1 MVSSKDI
8 RLNIKEIANKYNLA
22 YFEVLQR
29 YMFERIIERIS
40 LSKYKDNFI
49 LKGGLLLS
57 SIFGID
63 NRVTKDMDTLIK
75 GIDVSKENMVKI
87 LNEILAIDVNDGVK
101 FDIVKIEDIREDDD
115 YGGNRYYIVGRVD
128 NTKVNL
134 EIDISTGDTI
144 TPRELKYKYPSM
156 FQDKSYL
163 ISCYNNET
171 IIAEKLET
179 VLRRGTFNSRMKDFY
194 DLYTYFT
201 KLNKEID
208 YEVLKKAIE
217 NTFSKRD
224 SLSYLKDYEVILDN
238 MEQSTKLKEAWADYR
253 RKNAYAFPDALG
265 DILLEIRE
273 CLQKKKKKQTPPE
286 KKKNKI
292 KK

>member
-8 RLNIKEIANKYNLA
+8 RLNIKEISNKYNLA

-29 YMFERIIERIS
+29 YMFERVIERIS

-75 GIDVSKENMVKI
+75 GIDISKDNMVKI
-87 LNEILAIDVNDGVK
+87 LNEILSLDIKDGVK
-101 FDIVKIEDIREDDD
+101 FDIVKIEDIREDDE

-144 TPRELKYKYPSM
+144 TPKELKYKYPSM

-179 VLRRGTFNSRMKDFY
+179 ILRRGTFNSRMKDFY
-194 DLYTYFT
+194 DVYTYFT
-201 KLNKEID
+201 KLNKDID
-208 YEVLKKAIE
+208 YDILKEAIK

-224 SLSYLKDYEVILDN
+224 SLSYLEDYEVILDN
-238 MEQSTKLKEAWADYR
+238 MGKSAKLNEAWADYR

-265 DILLEIRE
+265 EILLVIRE
-273 CLQKKKKKQTPPE
+273 CLDRVL
-286 KKKNKI
+286 
-292 KK
+292 

>member
-1 MVSSKDI
+1 MVSSKDV
-8 RLNIKEIANKYNLA
+8 RLNIKEVANKYNLA

-29 YMFERIIERIS
+29 YMFERVIERIS
-40 LSKYKDNFI
+40 LSKYNDNFI

-75 GIDVSKENMVKI
+75 GIDVSKDNMVNV
-87 LNEILAIDVNDGVK
+87 LNEILSLDINDGVK
-101 FDIVKIEDIREDDD
+101 FDIVKVEDIREDDD

-156 FQDKSYL
+156 FQNKSYL

-179 VLRRGTFNSRMKDFY
+179 ILRRGTFNSRMKDFY
-194 DLYTYFT
+194 DVYIYFT
-201 KLNKEID
+201 RLNIDID
-208 YEVLKKAIE
+208 YNVLKEAIK
-217 NTFSKRD
+217 NTFSKRN
-224 SLSYLKDYEVILDN
+224 SLTYLEDYEKILDN
-238 MEQSTKLKEAWADYR
+238 MGNSEKLNEAWADYR

-265 DILLEIRE
+265 EILLEIRK
-273 CLQKKKKKQTPPE
+273 CLE
-286 KKKNKI
+286 EVL
-292 KK
+292 

>member
-1 MVSSKDI
+1 MVSSKDV
-8 RLNIKEIANKYNLA
+8 RLNIKEVANKYNLA

-29 YMFERIIERIS
+29 YMFERVIERIS
-40 LSKYKDNFI
+40 LSKYNDNFI

-75 GIDVSKENMVKI
+75 GIDVSKDNMVNV
-87 LNEILAIDVNDGVK
+87 LNEILSLDINDGVK
-101 FDIVKIEDIREDDD
+101 FDIVKVEDIREDDD

-156 FQDKSYL
+156 FQNKSYL

-179 VLRRGTFNSRMKDFY
+179 ILRRGTFNSRMKDFY
-194 DLYTYFT
+194 DVYTYFT
-201 KLNKEID
+201 RLNIDID
-208 YEVLKKAIE
+208 YNVLKEAIK
-217 NTFSKRD
+217 NTFSKRN
-224 SLSYLKDYEVILDN
+224 SLTYLEDYEKILDN
-238 MEQSTKLKEAWADYR
+238 MGNSEKLNEAWADYR

-265 DILLEIRE
+265 EILLEIRK
-273 CLQKKKKKQTPPE
+273 CLE
-286 KKKNKI
+286 EVL
-292 KK
+292 

>member
-1 MVSSKDI
+1 MVSSKDV
-8 RLNIKEIANKYNLA
+8 RLNIKEVANKYNLA

-29 YMFERIIERIS
+29 YMFERVIERIS

-75 GIDVSKENMVKI
+75 GIDVSKDNMVNV
-87 LNEILAIDVNDGVK
+87 LNEILSLDINDGVK
-101 FDIVKIEDIREDDD
+101 FDIVKVEDIREDDD

-156 FQDKSYL
+156 FQNKSYL

-179 VLRRGTFNSRMKDFY
+179 ILRRGTFNSRMKDFY
-194 DLYTYFT
+194 DVYTYFT
-201 KLNKEID
+201 RLNIDID
-208 YEVLKKAIE
+208 YNVLKEAIK
-217 NTFSKRD
+217 NTFSKRN
-224 SLSYLKDYEVILDN
+224 SLTYLEDYGIILDN
-238 MEQSTKLKEAWADYR
+238 MGNSEKLKEAWADYR

-265 DILLEIRE
+265 EILLEIRK
-273 CLQKKKKKQTPPE
+273 CLE
-286 KKKNKI
+286 EVL
-292 KK
+292 

>member
-1 MVSSKDI
+1 MVSSKDV
-8 RLNIKEIANKYNLA
+8 RLNIKEVANKYNLA

-29 YMFERIIERIS
+29 YMFERVIERIS
-40 LSKYKDNFI
+40 LSKYNDNFI

-75 GIDVSKENMVKI
+75 GIDVSKDNMVNV
-87 LNEILAIDVNDGVK
+87 LNEILSLDINDGVK
-101 FDIVKIEDIREDDD
+101 FDIVKVEDIREDDD

-156 FQDKSYL
+156 FQNKSYL

-179 VLRRGTFNSRMKDFY
+179 ILRRGTFNSRMKDFY
-194 DLYTYFT
+194 DVYTYFT
-201 KLNKEID
+201 RLNNDID
-208 YEVLKKAIE
+208 YNVLKEAIK
-217 NTFSKRD
+217 NTFSKRN
-224 SLSYLKDYEVILDN
+224 SLTYLEDYGIILDN
-238 MEQSTKLKEAWADYR
+238 MVNSEKLKEAWADYR

-265 DILLEIRE
+265 EILLVIRM
-273 CLQKKKKKQTPPE
+273 CLE
-286 KKKNKI
+286 EVL
-292 KK
+292 

>member
-1 MVSSKDI
+1 MVSSKDV
-8 RLNIKEIANKYNLA
+8 RLNIKEVANKYNLA

-29 YMFERIIERIS
+29 YMFERVIERIS
-40 LSKYKDNFI
+40 LSKYNDNFI

-75 GIDVSKENMVKI
+75 GIDVSKDNMVNV
-87 LNEILAIDVNDGVK
+87 LNEILSLDINDGVK
-101 FDIVKIEDIREDDD
+101 FDIVKVEDIREDDD

-134 EIDISTGDTI
+134 EIDIPTGDTI

-156 FQDKSYL
+156 FQNKSYL

-179 VLRRGTFNSRMKDFY
+179 ILRRGTFNSRMKDFY
-194 DLYTYFT
+194 DVYIYFT
-201 KLNKEID
+201 RLNIDID
-208 YEVLKKAIE
+208 YNVLKEAIK
-217 NTFSKRD
+217 NTFSKRN
-224 SLSYLKDYEVILDN
+224 SLTYLEDYEKILDN
-238 MEQSTKLKEAWADYR
+238 MGNSEKLNEAWADYR

-265 DILLEIRE
+265 EILLEIRK
-273 CLQKKKKKQTPPE
+273 CLE
-286 KKKNKI
+286 EVL
-292 KK
+292 